1 MEGDNN
7 CSLAIVGDGATGKSS
22 IINAFKIDGF
32 VENKLKEYKQTIG
45 IDFFEKKL
53 KIQEKTLSLRVFDI
67 GGQSINS
74 NNLENYIS
82 NADIVFLNYDV
93 TNRDSFTNIE
103 DWLIKVR
110 KYCKSQ
116 KLYLIGNKVDLYN
129 LRQVKE
135 ADHDM
140 FIIMNQFSGSFA
152 TYLFFSFVSN
162 SI

>member
-1 MEGDNN
+1 MEGES

-22 IINAFKIDGF
+22 IINAFKLDGF
-32 VENKLKEYKQTIG
+32 VENNFKEYKQTIG
-45 IDFFEKKL
+45 IDFFEKKK
-53 KIQEKTLSLRVFDI
+53 KIQDKTLSLRVFDI

-93 TNRDSFTNIE
+93 TNRESFNNME
-103 DWLIKVR
+103 DWLYKVK

-116 KLYLIGNKVDLYN
+116 KLYLVGNKVDLYN

-135 ADHDM
+135 ADHEM
-140 FIIMNQFSGSFA
+140 FIIANQFSGNGIQSFCLLR
-152 TYLFFSFVSN
+152 TKC
-162 SI
+162 

>member
-1 MEGDNN
+1 MEGES

-22 IINAFKIDGF
+22 IINAFKLDGF
-32 VENKLKEYKQTIG
+32 VESKLKEYKQTIG

-53 KIQEKTLSLRVFDI
+53 KIQDKILSLRVFDI

-74 NNLENYIS
+74 SNLENYIS

-93 TNRDSFTNIE
+93 TNRDSFNNME
-103 DWLIKVR
+103 DWLNKVR

-116 KLYLIGNKVDLYN
+116 KLYLVGNKVDLYN

-140 FIIMNQFSGSFA
+140 FIIMNQFAGNHMIFL
-152 TYLFFSFVSN
+152 YFLYYYIN
-162 SI
+162 C

>member
-1 MEGDNN
+1 MEGES

-22 IINAFKIDGF
+22 IINAFKLDGF

-45 IDFFEKKL
+45 IDFFEKKM
-53 KIQEKTLSLRVFDI
+53 KIQDKTLSLRVFDI

-82 NADIVFLNYDV
+82 NADVVFLNYDV
-93 TNRDSFTNIE
+93 TNRDSFNNME
-103 DWLIKVR
+103 DWLNKVR

-116 KLYLIGNKVDLYN
+116 KLYLVGNKVDLYN

-140 FIIMNQFSGSFA
+140 FIITNQFAGNHIMF
-152 TYLFFSFVSN
+152 LF
-162 SI
+162 I